1 MWENGKVVKASED
14 YGKWAKESA
23 QEGKAYFIDLNGI
36 IADRYNVMGQKEV
49 TTKLFI
55 TDNTHT
61 NEAGAIINAQ
71 AVAEGIRQ
79 LKGIKLKK
87 YLKD

>member
-1 MWENGKVVKASED
+1 MWENGKIIRASDD

-23 QEGKAYFIDLNGI
+23 QEGKAYFIDLNEI
-36 IADRYNVMGQKEV
+36 IAAKYDPLGENEV
-49 TTKLFI
+49 TAKLFL
-55 TDNTHT
+55 TDHTHT

-71 AVAEGIRQ
+71 SVAEGIRQ
-79 LKGIKLKK
+79 LKGIKLEK